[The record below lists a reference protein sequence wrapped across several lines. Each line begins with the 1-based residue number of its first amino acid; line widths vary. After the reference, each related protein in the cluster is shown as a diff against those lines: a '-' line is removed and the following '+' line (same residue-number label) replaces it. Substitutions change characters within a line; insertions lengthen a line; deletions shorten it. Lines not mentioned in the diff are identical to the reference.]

1 MLIWL
6 QTPVLTHFIVCDRF
20 PDVPEVFRDGFWSQK
35 VERKVEQP
43 IVLSK
48 PVWTRNSTRNPPK
61 CHSDWDWFVQCHRLG
76 CSTVGRFYS
85 LWYFV
90 CISSKQTFN
99 TTDRPRKRSRTS
111 GSSIVSE
118 QTINPISNQ
127 KWSWRCR
134 KSPNQLQILNLIAVH
149 MSWDHIQKLWRS
161 VHRALRKV
169 VHKIVT
175 QSLLSSVR
183 DIANVPKWNRKIIRS
198 TPKAYF
204 DCSSYVLRSYPKIMK
219 IASWS
224 SAKSCAQNRHT
235 WMTLFFYCLVDSRSK
250 SAWIGQRAHA

>member
-134 KSPNQLQILNLIAVH
+134 KSSDQLQKLISCAVH

-161 VHRALRKV
+161 LHGALRKV

-175 QSLLSSVR
+175 REWHFSSIVWLIR
-183 DIANVPKWNRKIIRS
+183 VPK
-198 TPKAYF
+198 
-204 DCSSYVLRSYPKIMK
+204 VLGSVSAPMPTNVVERIFLGGNFVEFR
-219 IASWS
+219 IASFLLRIAINHHPPGALS
-224 SAKSCAQNRHT
+224 FT
-235 WMTLFFYCLVDSRSK
+235 
-250 SAWIGQRAHA
+250 